1 MTLIFHRIYNDKKR
15 WGKVMQKRVVI
26 AGSRNFKDYALFSSV
41 VDKCLSRIRNEYDI
55 IILSGHCSGAD
66 MMAERYA
73 KENGYGLEV
82 FPADWSLGR
91 KAGPLRNKQ
100 MVDIADYAIA
110 FPSGGRGTQSLIN
123 FAQQKGIPIKVYPVQ
138 TE

>member
-1 MTLIFHRIYNDKKR
+1 
-15 WGKVMQKRVVI
+15 MQKRVVI
-26 AGSRNFKDYALFSSV
+26 AGSRNFNDYELFSSV
-41 VDKCLSRIRNEYDI
+41 VDKCLSRIRHEYDI

-73 KENGYGLEV
+73 QENGFELEI

-110 FPSGGRGTQSLIN
+110 FSSGGRGTQSLIN
-123 FAQQKGIPIKVYPVQ
+123 FAKQKGIPTKIYPV
-138 TE
+138 TIER

>member
-1 MTLIFHRIYNDKKR
+1 MK
-15 WGKVMQKRVVI
+15 KRVVI
-26 AGSRNFKDYALFSSV
+26 AGSRDFNDYKLFSSV
-41 VDKCLSRIRNEYDI
+41 VDNCLSRIRHEYDI
-55 IILSGHCSGAD
+55 IIFSGHCSGAD

-73 KENGYGLEV
+73 QENGFELEV

-110 FPSGGRGTQSLIN
+110 FSSGGRGTQSRIN
-123 FAQQKGIPIKVYPVQ
+123 FAKQKGIPTKIYPV
-138 TE
+138 TIER

>member
-1 MTLIFHRIYNDKKR
+1 MK
-15 WGKVMQKRVVI
+15 KRVVI
-26 AGSRNFKDYALFSSV
+26 AGSRDFNDYKLFSSV
-41 VDKCLSRIRNEYDI
+41 VDNCLSRIRHEYDI

-73 KENGYGLEV
+73 QENGFELEV

-123 FAQQKGIPIKVYPVQ
+123 FAKQKGIPTTIYPV
-138 TE
+138 TIKR

>member
-1 MTLIFHRIYNDKKR
+1 
-15 WGKVMQKRVVI
+15 MQKRVVI
-26 AGSRNFKDYALFSSV
+26 AGSRNFNDYELFSSV
-41 VDKCLSRIRNEYDI
+41 VDKCLSRIRHEYDI

-73 KENGYGLEV
+73 QENGFELEV

-91 KAGPLRNKQ
+91 KAGPLRNKA

-110 FPSGGRGTQSLIN
+110 FPSGGRGTQALIN
-123 FAQQKGIPIKVYPVQ
+123 FVQQKGIPIKVYPVQ

>member
-1 MTLIFHRIYNDKKR
+1 ME
-15 WGKVMQKRVVI
+15 KRVVI
-26 AGSRNFKDYALFSSV
+26 AGSRNFNDYALFSSV

-73 KENGYGLEV
+73 QENGFELEV

-91 KAGPLRNKQ
+91 KAGPLRNK
-100 MVDIADYAIA
+100 AN
-110 FPSGGRGTQSLIN
+110 G
-123 FAQQKGIPIKVYPVQ
+123 
-138 TE
+138 

>member
-1 MTLIFHRIYNDKKR
+1 MIKK

-26 AGSRNFKDYALFSSV
+26 AGSRNFSDYALFSSV

-123 FAQQKGIPIKVYPVQ
+123 FAHQKGIPTKVYPVQ

>member
-1 MTLIFHRIYNDKKR
+1 MK
-15 WGKVMQKRVVI
+15 KRVVI
-26 AGSRNFKDYALFSSV
+26 AGSRDFNDYKLFSSV
-41 VDKCLSRIRNEYDI
+41 VDNCLSRIRHEYDI
-55 IILSGHCSGAD
+55 IILSGHCFGAD

-73 KENGYGLEV
+73 QENGFELEV

-123 FAQQKGIPIKVYPVQ
+123 FAKQKGIPTTIYPV
-138 TE
+138 TIER

>member
-1 MTLIFHRIYNDKKR
+1 MIKK

-26 AGSRNFKDYALFSSV
+26 AGSRNFNDYELFSSV
-41 VDKCLSRIRNEYDI
+41 VDKCLSRIRHEYDI

-73 KENGYGLEV
+73 QENGFELEV

-123 FAQQKGIPIKVYPVQ
+123 FAKQKGIPTKIYPV
-138 TE
+138 TIER

>member
-1 MTLIFHRIYNDKKR
+1 MRKKR
-15 WGKVMQKRVVI
+15 GAVMDKRVVI
-26 AGSRNFKDYALFSSV
+26 AGSRNFNNYEQFSAV
-41 VDKCLSRIRNEYDI
+41 VDKCLSRIRKEYEI

-66 MMAERYA
+66 LMAERYA
-73 KENGYGLEV
+73 KENGFGLEV

-100 MVDIADYAIA
+100 MVDVADYAIA

-123 FAQQKGIPIKVYPVQ
+123 LAQRKGIPTKIYPVQ
-138 TE
+138 TD

>member
-1 MTLIFHRIYNDKKR
+1 MK
-15 WGKVMQKRVVI
+15 KRVVI
-26 AGSRNFKDYALFSSV
+26 AGSRDFNDYKLFSSV
-41 VDKCLSRIRNEYDI
+41 VDKCLSRIRHEYDI

-73 KENGYGLEV
+73 QENGFELEI

-123 FAQQKGIPIKVYPVQ
+123 FAKQKGIPTKIYPV
-138 TE
+138 TIER

>member
-1 MTLIFHRIYNDKKR
+1 MK
-15 WGKVMQKRVVI
+15 KRVVI
-26 AGSRNFKDYALFSSV
+26 AGSRDFNDYKLFSSV
-41 VDKCLSRIRNEYDI
+41 VDNCLSRIRHEYDI

-73 KENGYGLEV
+73 QENGFELEE

-123 FAQQKGIPIKVYPVQ
+123 FAKQKGIPTTIYPV
-138 TE
+138 TIER

>member
-1 MTLIFHRIYNDKKR
+1 
-15 WGKVMQKRVVI
+15 MQKRVVI
-26 AGSRNFKDYALFSSV
+26 AGSRNFNDYAMFSAV
-41 VDKCLSRIRNEYDI
+41 VDRCLSRIRTEYDI

-73 KENGYGLEV
+73 QENGLGLEV

-100 MVDIADYAIA
+100 MVNVADYAIA
-110 FPSGGRGTQSLIN
+110 FPSGGCGTQSLIN
-123 FAQQKGIPIKVYPVQ
+123 FAHQKGIPTKVYPVQ
-138 TE
+138 TD

>member
-1 MTLIFHRIYNDKKR
+1 
-15 WGKVMQKRVVI
+15 MQKRVVI
-26 AGSRNFKDYALFSSV
+26 AGSRNFNDYELFSSV
-41 VDKCLSRIRNEYDI
+41 VDKCLSRIRHEYDI

-73 KENGYGLEV
+73 QENGFELEI

-123 FAQQKGIPIKVYPVQ
+123 FAKQKGIPTKIYPV
-138 TE
+138 TIER

>member
-1 MTLIFHRIYNDKKR
+1 MKKR
-15 WGKVMQKRVVI
+15 VII
-26 AGSRNFKDYALFSSV
+26 AGSRHFSDYKVFSSV
-41 VDKCLSRIRNEYDI
+41 VDNCLTRIRNEYEI

-73 KENGYGLEV
+73 RENEFELEV

-91 KAGPLRNKQ
+91 KAGPLRNKA

-110 FPSGGRGTQSLIN
+110 FPSGGRGTQSLVN
-123 FAQQKGIPIKVYPVQ
+123 FAKQKGIPTKVYPV
-138 TE
+138 TDE

>member
-1 MTLIFHRIYNDKKR
+1 MK
-15 WGKVMQKRVVI
+15 KRVVI
-26 AGSRNFKDYALFSSV
+26 AGSRDFNDYKLFSSV
-41 VDKCLSRIRNEYDI
+41 VDNCLSRIRHEYDI

-73 KENGYGLEV
+73 QENGFELEV

-91 KAGPLRNKQ
+91 RAGPLRNEQ

-123 FAQQKGIPIKVYPVQ
+123 FAKQKGIPTTIYPV
-138 TE
+138 TIER

>member
-1 MTLIFHRIYNDKKR
+1 M
-15 WGKVMQKRVVI
+15 VKRVVI
-26 AGSRNFKDYALFSSV
+26 AGSRNFNDYALFSSI
-41 VDKCLSRIRNEYDI
+41 VDKCLSRIRNEYKI

-73 KENGYGLEV
+73 KENGFELEV

-100 MVDIADYAIA
+100 MIDVADFAIA

-123 FAQQKGIPIKVYPVQ
+123 FAKQKGIPTRVYPIKIK
-138 TE
+138 

>member
-1 MTLIFHRIYNDKKR
+1 
-15 WGKVMQKRVVI
+15 MQKRVVI
-26 AGSRNFKDYALFSSV
+26 AGSRNFNDYAMFSAV
-41 VDKCLSRIRNEYDI
+41 VDRCLSRIRTEYDI

-73 KENGYGLEV
+73 QENGFELEV
-82 FPADWSLGR
+82 FPADCSLGR
-91 KAGPLRNKQ
+91 KAGPLRNKA

-123 FAQQKGIPIKVYPVQ
+123 FAHQKGIPTKVYPVQ
-138 TE
+138 TD

>member
-1 MTLIFHRIYNDKKR
+1 MRKKR
-15 WGKVMQKRVVI
+15 GAGMDKRVVI
-26 AGSRNFKDYALFSSV
+26 AGSRNFNNYEQFSAV
-41 VDKCLSRIRNEYDI
+41 VDKCLSRIRKEYEI

-66 MMAERYA
+66 LMAERYA
-73 KENGYGLEV
+73 KENGFGLEV

-100 MVDIADYAIA
+100 MVDVADYAIA

-123 FAQQKGIPIKVYPVQ
+123 LAQRKGIPTKIYPVQ
-138 TE
+138 TD

>member
-1 MTLIFHRIYNDKKR
+1 
-15 WGKVMQKRVVI
+15 
-26 AGSRNFKDYALFSSV
+26 
-41 VDKCLSRIRNEYDI
+41 
-55 IILSGHCSGAD
+55 

-73 KENGYGLEV
+73 QENGLGLEV

-110 FPSGGRGTQSLIN
+110 FPSGGRGTQSLVN
-123 FAQQKGIPIKVYPVQ
+123 FAHQKGIPTKVYPVQ

>member
-1 MTLIFHRIYNDKKR
+1 MK
-15 WGKVMQKRVVI
+15 KRVVI
-26 AGSRNFKDYALFSSV
+26 AGSRDFNDYKLFSSV
-41 VDKCLSRIRNEYDI
+41 VDNCLSRIRHEYDI

-73 KENGYGLEV
+73 QENGFELEV

-123 FAQQKGIPIKVYPVQ
+123 FAKQKGIPTTIYPV
-138 TE
+138 TFER